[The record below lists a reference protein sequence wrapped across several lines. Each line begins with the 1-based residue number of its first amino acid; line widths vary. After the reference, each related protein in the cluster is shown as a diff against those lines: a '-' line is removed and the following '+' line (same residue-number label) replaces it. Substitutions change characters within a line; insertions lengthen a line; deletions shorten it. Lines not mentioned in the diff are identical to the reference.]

1 MYEETYRVIEARASL
16 YEFLDAMLLTVIDEC
31 VFLSLEAE
39 EEVYDVGYDVSTY
52 GSVKEPYELVMFTD
66 AIQLDEI
73 FEMPTGDTHKTYESG
88 SGMAATTH
96 GDRILEAA
104 EDWCYV
110 WYEEYTKDLLD
121 DPDLLS
127 EEFGEA
133 GLTMPWDWFNQL
145 NGTLGELRSRCE
157 QLDEQ

>member
-1 MYEETYRVIEARASL
+1 MRSIECQGLNATHQKTGIADGKKIVTYIG
-16 YEFLDAMLLTVIDEC
+16 DA
-31 VFLSLEAE
+31 
-39 EEVYDVGYDVSTY
+39 
-52 GSVKEPYELVMFTD
+52 
-66 AIQLDEI
+66 
-73 FEMPTGDTHKTYESG
+73 HKTYESG

-104 EDWCYV
+104 EDWIYV

-157 QLDEQ
+157 QFEQ